1 MKPFQYVPEIE
12 CPKCEKRGGVYVAKT
27 RAAVELDNAYA
38 RCKVHCSYAF
48 SLEELRPI
56 LSELAERNKQGE
68 GRRTQT
74 GTDGETLAA

>member
-1 MKPFQYVPEIE
+1 MKQFQHVSEIE
-12 CPKCEKRGGVYVAKT
+12 CPNCENRGGVYVATT

-48 SLEELRPI
+48 SLEEVLPI
-56 LSELAERNKQGE
+56 LRELAERNEQGE

-74 GTDGETLAA
+74 GTDGESLAA